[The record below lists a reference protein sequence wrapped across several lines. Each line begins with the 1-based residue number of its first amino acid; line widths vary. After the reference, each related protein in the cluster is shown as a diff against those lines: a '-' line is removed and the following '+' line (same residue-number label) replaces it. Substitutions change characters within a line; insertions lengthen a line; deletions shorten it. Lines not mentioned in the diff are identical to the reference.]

1 MAKATS
7 QRRSG
12 AWRRRNCR
20 SAAVSSLEPANSAP
34 ACSRATTPRR
44 NARMPLGS
52 APLRRRSPRLRRWS
66 FWRYDDRPYPLADK
80 DLVAG
85 SGGYRRVAPITSS
98 VGWVAGT
105 GLIWF
110 EDLKDRTA
118 MTKATQIHADGTD
131 IMRWEALPRLRGPV
145 VSPPARVAGNACRH
159 NTRPGNRGTGSTP
172 R

>member
-1 MAKATS
+1 MT
-7 QRRSG
+7 
-12 AWRRRNCR
+12 
-20 SAAVSSLEPANSAP
+20 
-34 ACSRATTPRR
+34 
-44 NARMPLGS
+44 
-52 APLRRRSPRLRRWS
+52 RLIQ
-66 FWRYDDRPYPLADK
+66 LAGK

-85 SGGYRRVAPITSS
+85 SGGYRWVAPITSA
-98 VGWVAGT
+98 VDWVAGT

-131 IMRWEALPRLRGPV
+131 FMRWEALPRLRGPV